1 MKTLEE
7 WRHCIDN
14 VYYPGVVG
22 ESNPYSVI
30 DQEILAIVKEIQIDA
45 MKAVYTRIIN
55 AMNIWHG
62 KENIEPSND
71 SEWTLKALLDTVQAA
86 AVSDGIEL

>member
-1 MKTLEE
+1 MKTIEE
-7 WRHCIDN
+7 WRHLIDN

-22 ESNPYSVI
+22 ESNPCSVI
-30 DQEILAIVKEIQIDA
+30 DREVLAIVKEIQCDA
-45 MKAVYTRIIN
+45 MKAVYSKIIS

-62 KENIEPSND
+62 KDDVEPSND
-71 SEWTLKALLDTVQAA
+71 IEWTLKALLDTVRAA